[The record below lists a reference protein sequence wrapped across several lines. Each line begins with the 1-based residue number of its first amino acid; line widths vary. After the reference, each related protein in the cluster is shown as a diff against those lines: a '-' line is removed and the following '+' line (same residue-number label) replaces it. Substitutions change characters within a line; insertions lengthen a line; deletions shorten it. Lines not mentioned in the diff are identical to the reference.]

1 MAEQETSSIEATRR
15 RQEPRDQRDA
25 EARLSTEE
33 LPRLD
38 EDLGR
43 VELTGLLPSW
53 REFLRAPN
61 ALLTYLR
68 SVALRLT

>member
-15 RQEPRDQRDA
+15 RQEPRDQREA
-25 EARLSTEE
+25 EPRLSTEE

-53 REFLRAPN
+53 RDFLDAPKAVLRA
-61 ALLTYLR
+61 LHLG
-68 SVALRLT
+68 